1 MTVTH
6 PSSVNMLLHFLTVHC
21 TQYAPFSA
29 LLNLYLLWFPLASTN
44 TTFMLWK
51 QSVTFISAFK
61 LSESQKIII
70 ADPWPIPPFYLQA
83 FTTLLTVPQV
93 SLSLSQSHYLF
104 NFLSQMLNLTWSFPL
119 FFSLCLFFPEA
130 LLVFSL
136 FLYVFSSCLS
146 IFLELLLSVSLSLSL
161 SLCLLFFWSCSGRF
175 LSNSLCLLYCLSISI
190 FLSSSCPCL
199 SKSLSLSLC
208 LFLLS
213 V

>member
-1 MTVTH
+1 
-6 PSSVNMLLHFLTVHC
+6 
-21 TQYAPFSA
+21 
-29 LLNLYLLWFPLASTN
+29 
-44 TTFMLWK
+44 MLWK

-161 SLCLLFFWSCSGRF
+161 SLFVYYFSEAVLVVFSRTLFVYF
-175 LSNSLCLLYCLSISI
+175 IV
-190 FLSSSCPCL
+190 
-199 SKSLSLSLC
+199 C
-208 LFLLS
+208 LFLFS
-213 V
+213 

>member
-93 SLSLSQSHYLF
+93 SLSLS
-104 NFLSQMLNLTWSFPL
+104 
-119 FFSLCLFFPEA
+119 
-130 LLVFSL
+130 
-136 FLYVFSSCLS
+136 
-146 IFLELLLSVSLSLSL
+146 LSL

-199 SKSLSLSLC
+199 SKSLSLSLSLPFPIVC
-208 LFLLS
+208 LAFS
-213 V
+213 

>member
-161 SLCLLFFWSCSGRF
+161 SLFVYYFSEAVLVVFSRTLFVYF
-175 LSNSLCLLYCLSISI
+175 IV
-190 FLSSSCPCL
+190 
-199 SKSLSLSLC
+199 C
-208 LFLLS
+208 LFLFS
-213 V
+213 